1 MFHNHPH
8 GHAVVDPHINMC
20 VIIHMYTYIY
30 IYNYIYIWMH
40 QSTCVKSIGFSL
52 HWCPWDLVKWIHQPW
67 STWIDNYKTQFDN
80 WLVVGPP
87 LWKIWKS
94 IGMIRNPIY
103 GKITLMATKPPTSNY
118 KASRFKFRM
127 AHKPKKLISTINV
140 LVPSGWDTPSMMAI
154 WNRKPSMMAHLAE
167 GYDSNKMRN
176 THLWS

>member
-1 MFHNHPH
+1 MHRSHQH
-8 GHAVVDPHINMC
+8 GGFDQLSGTTYTARWWLEFTIRPTLAKCCRTVFCRVAAVERTV
-20 VIIHMYTYIY
+20 VR
-30 IYNYIYIWMH
+30 IWC
-40 QSTCVKSIGFSL
+40 TAIET
-52 HWCPWDLVKWIHQPW
+52 I
-67 STWIDNYKTQFDN
+67 
-80 WLVVGPP
+80 WLVVKPP